1 MAVQAH
7 VAYSKTIK
15 GVCGFAA
22 QPVYCAATHFTRE
35 PSKSSPAGKGS
46 PFCDGCIDPLVTNR
60 FDHCRRTPAV
70 VDVGKLPDWPRRN
83 CGQPFRANCLD
94 DVIHMYDSRVYLQ
107 SGTRDTH
114 TPSDAVANTFAWYAT
129 MVADPQSQILYSG
142 DLPLPHELPT
152 LNSTPAFD
160 GPGACLRHLYERR
173 TGGSFLKPPARAA
186 VPANLHTLDQSSVGA
201 SAAAGG
207 WAPHGLVYAP
217 AACHAPCWKPP
228 CDPPGARC
236 RLHVLMHDC
245 GTREAPALPPAL
257 SMSPDEEEF
266 ARYAETNS
274 CCSCRGSQA
283 WGRRQQMVPPKLAA
297 ALRTCCCLK
306 MRSM

>member
-1 MAVQAH
+1 MRMLALVAALAGSAAAQRSGDGALPRLSMDPNGTTVSGFSYGGDMAVQAH

-35 PSKSSPAGKGS
+35 PTVSKSSPAGEGS

-114 TPSDAVANTFAWYAT
+114 TPSDAVANTFAW
-129 MVADPQSQILYSG
+129 
-142 DLPLPHELPT
+142 
-152 LNSTPAFD
+152 
-160 GPGACLRHLYERR
+160 
-173 TGGSFLKPPARAA
+173 
-186 VPANLHTLDQSSVGA
+186 
-201 SAAAGG
+201 
-207 WAPHGLVYAP
+207 
-217 AACHAPCWKPP
+217 
-228 CDPPGARC
+228 
-236 RLHVLMHDC
+236 
-245 GTREAPALPPAL
+245 
-257 SMSPDEEEF
+257 
-266 ARYAETNS
+266 
-274 CCSCRGSQA
+274 
-283 WGRRQQMVPPKLAA
+283 
-297 ALRTCCCLK
+297 
-306 MRSM
+306 